1 MGKFKEFIQSLGKKS
16 KERKELLKR
25 MDDQMRVAKTL
36 EERQKSAN
44 QRELEGYYKED
55 REAQIKE
62 DLEYMREKRDRD
74 IKFGHNP
81 LDTKNIMK
89 SEWEVLKEPNQF
101 SGRSNMFRN
110 NDFIHK
116 NNKKLLHNG
125 NILNNNGNILN
136 NDGNILHNGR
146 GYL

>member
-1 MGKFKEFIQSLGKKS
+1 MGKFKEFIQGLGKKS

-25 MDDQMRVAKTL
+25 MDDQMRAEKTL

-44 QRELEGYYKED
+44 QRELEGYYKEE

-62 DLEYMREKRDRD
+62 DLEYMRKKRDQD

-101 SGRSNMFRN
+101 SKKSNMFSNR
-110 NDFIHK
+110 DFIHK
-116 NNKKLLHNG
+116 NNNKLLHNG
-125 NILNNNGNILN
+125 NILNNNGNIL
-136 NDGNILHNGR
+136 HNGG